1 LRQAA
6 QVNPL
11 DKFQLLFKQTL
22 ESLFIER
29 MEMNEELFTE
39 YMSNAEMQA
48 LVDKM
53 LGAQVFSRL
62 SQDHDEPRSQNL
74 YALIVLPAT
83 A

>member
-1 LRQAA
+1 
-6 QVNPL
+6 VNPL

>member
-1 LRQAA
+1 M
-6 QVNPL
+6 NPL